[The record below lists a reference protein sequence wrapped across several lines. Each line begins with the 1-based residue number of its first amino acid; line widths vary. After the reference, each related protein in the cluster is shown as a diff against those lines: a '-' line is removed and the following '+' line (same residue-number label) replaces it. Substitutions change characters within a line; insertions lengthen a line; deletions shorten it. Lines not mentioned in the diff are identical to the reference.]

1 MRKSKLKK
9 INAVILGSGGY
20 TGSELVNILSKHPY
34 VKIQNFGSERVLTGK
49 GKNINDKL
57 SLIDVVFCCFVWL
70 GLLHFCGLQQ
80 QLVVGAFGN
89 FYRYERLLLFFIFLN
104 LGIER
109 DHQKNTRG

>member
-57 SLIDVVFCCFVWL
+57 SLIDVVFCCLPDGEAQKF
-70 GLLHFCGLQQ
+70 
-80 QLVVGAFGN
+80 AIKN
-89 FYRYERLLLFFIFLN
+89 
-104 LGIER
+104 
-109 DHQKNTRG
+109 HQKVTIIDLSGDFRLKNPASYLQYYGKNHKASISLYHK